1 MGPKGKFLRFLFRSG
16 LFDSYISRLH
26 AIVEEHVYERNS
38 SSAAVYNAKAIS
50 QLLGVFDPVGKDFI
64 RLGNE
69 HDGGYVIVDTI
80 TYLDAVLSLGVGS
93 DISFE
98 EALSAHVKRIDL
110 YDHTVLQ
117 PPITIKNSTF
127 YRLGISGEPRPEF
140 VTLSQA
146 VDTFR
151 ASDNILLKMDIEH
164 SEWAVLAGASSITL
178 NRFQQVVVEF
188 HGLLELIKPE
198 CAREMIE
205 ALRRINETHRLV
217 HLHVNNYEPIAFV
230 GGVAVPNV
238 LEATYL
244 RKTEADFIQIPRPR
258 GLCLNRPNN
267 PNKLDVS
274 TEINF

>member
-16 LFDSYISRLH
+16 IFDSYVSRLH
-26 AIVEEHVYERNS
+26 AIVEEHRYERNS
-38 SSAAVYNAKAIS
+38 TSAAVYNAKAIS
-50 QLLGVFDPVGKDFI
+50 QLLVVFDPVGKDFI
-64 RLGNE
+64 RLGNV

-80 TYLDAVLSLGVGS
+80 KYLDAVLSLGVGS

-98 EALSAHVKRIDL
+98 EALSAHVMRIDL

-127 YRLGISGEPRPEF
+127 YKLGISGESRPNF
-140 VTLSQA
+140 VTLSEA

-151 ASDNILLKMDIEH
+151 ESDNILLKMDIEY
-164 SEWAVLAGASSITL
+164 SEWAVLASTPSITL

-188 HGLLELIKPE
+188 HGLLDLIKPE
-198 CAREMIE
+198 RAREMIE

-217 HLHVNNYEPIAFV
+217 HLHINNYDPIAFV
-230 GGVAVPNV
+230 GGVVVPNV

-244 RKTEADFIQIPRPR
+244 RKSEADFNQIPRPR
-258 GLCLNRPNN
+258 GLHLNRPNN
-267 PNKLDVS
+267 PNKLDIS
-274 TEINF
+274 NEINF